1 MKELVEIL
9 GFLGA
14 LRNYGY
20 IDRLGNA
27 VDEVTV
33 EEAIRDA
40 IRAYLSQCGE
50 NPEAC
55 VEINEN
61 VGVKCV
67 QLDPSALERS
77 VGALLARIRQSK
89 VELLK
94 TSRSIALEAYAAI
107 PRIRENQKCTPK
119 R

>member
-1 MKELVEIL
+1 MEVL

-14 LRNYGY
+14 LKNYSY

-33 EEAIRDA
+33 EEALRDA

-50 NPEAC
+50 NPETC
-55 VEINEN
+55 IEIDEN
-61 VGVKCV
+61 QGVKCV
-67 QLDPSALERS
+67 ELDPSALEQS
-77 VGALLARIRQSK
+77 VYVLLASIRKSK
-89 VELLK
+89 IELLK

-107 PRIRENQKCTPK
+107 PRIRKNQECKPM